1 MANEVA
7 KTNGNNKLGFTT
19 FMTSNVVAKKVN
31 DILGDEKRGNRFI
44 SSIISAVNS
53 NPTLKECDN
62 ASILSGALLGE
73 SLNLSPSPQLGNFYL
88 VPFNDKERGKVAT
101 FQMGWKGYYQLA
113 LRSGQYKKL
122 NVIEIKEGE
131 LISWNPLE
139 EELKVEII
147 DDDEK
152 REKLKTIGYYA
163 FYENLQGFRKCIYW
177 SKEKME
183 AHAQQYSQGYR
194 ADKQKKTQYTFW
206 SKNFDEMAK
215 KTMLRQL
222 ISKYGV
228 MSIDMQT
235 AYEGDMAYIKE
246 DGSKD
251 YVDNTIEVD
260 FEIKETVAEPKT
272 LDDIV

>member
-1 MANEVA
+1 MANDLT

-246 DGSKD
+246 DGSKT
-251 YVDNTIEVD
+251 YVDVVD
-260 FEIKETVAEPKT
+260 EANFEITEQPNTMS
-272 LDDIV
+272 LDDIE